1 MKTVKKITLSFLFLV
16 SADLSV
22 LFTTAFINRMNLPY
36 NSEGRY
42 FSGIVV
48 YHEQAVEVFGIIS
61 SVFIIIT
68 ILLVYILYRSF
79 RKKVNI
85 EN

>member
-1 MKTVKKITLSFLFLV
+1 MKTVKKIILSFLLLV
-16 SADLSV
+16 SVGFTV

-42 FSGIVV
+42 FNGIVV

-68 ILLVYILYRSF
+68 IGLTYLLYRSF
-79 RKKVNI
+79 RKKS
-85 EN
+85 